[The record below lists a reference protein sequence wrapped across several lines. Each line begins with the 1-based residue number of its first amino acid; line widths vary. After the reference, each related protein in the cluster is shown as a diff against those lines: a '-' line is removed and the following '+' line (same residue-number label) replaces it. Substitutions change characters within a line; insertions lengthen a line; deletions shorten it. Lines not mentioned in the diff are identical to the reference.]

1 MPRKENSGGKE
12 AKNTEKEAVAKTNP
26 DGSGQAAYS
35 LNEKVLCRHVDNLY
49 YEAKIISVD
58 KSAEDELIYTVH
70 YQGWNQ
76 RHDEKIRHSETS
88 ARFLEH
94 TPANVE
100 KAKAEMRDAQ
110 ARVSQGKKKGRRS
123 NAGVLDEKK
132 NEGSDS
138 RPSTPSEKRG
148 ASSSRAASITSDKG
162 AYGASTAASTVST
175 SSRKRG
181 RSTHAATES
190 ERMPDFVRK
199 EEIKI
204 EMPMV
209 LKDILVDDQDM
220 IVRQLYLVRVPARFT
235 VAEIIRQY
243 ADYTGTSVE
252 AKEQLKLEYTDD
264 TQLKSMIV
272 TLIESSLGVQD
283 YFNTALGTQL
293 LYKFERPQ
301 YLDLLNEHSKK
312 KESSKEG
319 PAVKRKCTGDA
330 ANTASEEGSTNEEV
344 FKPSDYYG
352 FIHLLR
358 LFVRFGSMLSCNF
371 DFSLTSW
378 SDRALQSIVSHVHNF
393 LKFLEVNKHKFFD
406 IELDYEVASA
416 DYQRRVWTT

>member
-1 MPRKENSGGKE
+1 MIS
-12 AKNTEKEAVAKTNP
+12 
-26 DGSGQAAYS
+26 YS
-35 LNEKVLCRHVDNLY
+35 PNDKVLCKHLDNLY
-49 YEAKIISVD
+49 YEAKIISVEEGAD
-58 KSAEDELIYTVH
+58 GELLYTVH

-76 RHDEKIRHSETS
+76 RHDEKIRRSDTSE
-88 ARFLEH
+88 RFLEY

-100 KAKAEMRDAQ
+100 RAKAEMKDAQ
-110 ARVSQGKKKGRRS
+110 ARMHQGKKKGRKSASGLEDKR
-123 NAGVLDEKK
+123 

-138 RPSTPSEKRG
+138 RASTPSEKRG

-162 AYGASTAASTVST
+162 AYGLSATASVG
-175 SSRKRG
+175 SRKR
-181 RSTHAATES
+181 RSGQPGS
-190 ERMPDFVRK
+190 EVERIPDFVRK

-220 IVRQLYLVRVPARFT
+220 IVRQMYLVRIPARFT

-252 AKEQLKLEYTDD
+252 AREYLKLDYTDE
-264 TQLKSMIV
+264 TQLKSTMV

-301 YLDLLNEHSKK
+301 YSDLVNEHNAKK
-312 KESSKEG
+312 DSAKDE
-319 PAVKRKCTGDA
+319 PVMKRKRTSDA
-330 ANTASEEGSTNEEV
+330 STSEEAAEIDEA
-344 FKPSDYYG
+344 FKPSEYYG

-358 LFVRFGSMLSCNF
+358 LFVRFGSMLS
-371 DFSLTSW
+371 LTSW
-378 SDRALQSIVSHVHNF
+378 SPRALQSIVSHVHNF
-393 LKFLEVNKHKFFD
+393 LKFLEVNRHKFFD
-406 IELDYEVASA
+406 IETDYEVASPE
-416 DYQRRVWTT
+416 YQRRVWTT